1 MFNSKTN
8 RYDGLGGTKPNN
20 DDDYNG
26 LIEDNTDD
34 KTSANEKSIVPN
46 SPAETPDEV
55 IAVVENKITIDR
67 NKMMAKKFFGTTS
80 VNNPSPE
87 KQSVM
92 DGYEF
97 SPSAELIAKKK
108 AENEFLGKH
117 MVPDGY
123 AGNAGIKI
131 LNVNNTAQK
140 QDENAAAQM
149 SLGGGICSGAAFA
162 NLLVTRV
169 AMGTNGIP
177 DYGPCCARSLFGVAE
192 TRTHNNMTPEQ
203 IRKGFDD
210 LAAAGCLD
218 MSKGNEYYVKDQVT
232 VINYALDVLG
242 SNERCVW
249 LGRQSDLSKDNLPHI
264 PVDSQASLVKDYKN
278 KYGYGHYGE
287 GDAKGNAD

>member
-1 MFNSKTN
+1 M
-8 RYDGLGGTKPNN
+8 
-20 DDDYNG
+20 
-26 LIEDNTDD
+26 
-34 KTSANEKSIVPN
+34 
-46 SPAETPDEV
+46 
-55 IAVVENKITIDR
+55 
-67 NKMMAKKFFGTTS
+67 
-80 VNNPSPE
+80 NNPYLQKP
-87 KQSVM
+87 SVM

-97 SPSAELIAKKK
+97 SPSAESIAKKK

-123 AGNAGIKI
+123 ADNAGGKI

-149 SLGGGICSGAAFA
+149 SLGGGISSGAAFT
-162 NLLVTRV
+162 NLPVTRV